1 MRKISPLKIELF
13 ITSHLRTSSKII
25 TVTWLNHSSL
35 LQLKNDT
42 ILLEEFNYI
51 GIDGY
56 FLKTLLGRRFER
68 SSADLVIPKLLADLE
83 CKVFL
88 VGGEE
93 LLLTKRLKSFM
104 GMFPNAKVL
113 LNISGYG
120 ADTESRILEASKI
133 DMPDFIF
140 LGLGAKKQEQIAIT
154 ISQTIKYQKPTL
166 IATCG
171 GWLDQITVPNYYPK
185 WAYPLKLNWL
195 VRIVREPRRLW
206 RRYTIDA
213 VEILFKKTLLQKIKH
228 ATNVT

>member
-1 MRKISPLKIELF
+1 MPENNPLEIELY
-13 ITSHLRTSSKII
+13 INSDLRTSSKII

-35 LQLKNDT
+35 LQLKNST
-42 ILLEEFNYI
+42 RLLEEFSYI

-56 FLKTLLGRRFER
+56 FLKTLLGKRFER

-88 VGGEE
+88 VGGED

-104 GMFPNAKVL
+104 SIFPKAKVL

-120 ADTESRILEASKI
+120 EDTESRILEASKI

-154 ISQTIKYQKPTL
+154 ISKAIKYQKPTL

-195 VRIVREPRRLW
+195 VRMVREPRRLW
-206 RRYTIDA
+206 RRYTFD
-213 VEILFKKTLLQKIKH
+213 VVKILFEKTLLKKIRR

>member
-1 MRKISPLKIELF
+1 MPENNPLEIELF
-13 ITSHLRTSSKII
+13 ISSDMRKSAKII

-35 LQLKNDT
+35 LQLKNET
-42 ILLEEFNYI
+42 RLLEEFSYI

-56 FLKTLLGRRFER
+56 FLKTLLGKRFER
-68 SSADLVIPKLLADLE
+68 SSADIVIPKLLADLE

-88 VGGEE
+88 IGGED

-104 GMFPNAKVL
+104 SIFPKAKVL

-120 ADTESRILEASKI
+120 SDTVSRILEASKI

-154 ISQTIKYQKPTL
+154 ISNTMKNQKPTL

-195 VRIVREPRRLW
+195 VRLVREPRRLW
-206 RRYTIDA
+206 RRYTFDA
-213 VEILFKKTLLQKIKH
+213 VKILFEKTLLQKIRSS
-228 ATNVT
+228 TNVT

>member
-1 MRKISPLKIELF
+1 MPENNPLEIELY
-13 ITSHLRTSSKII
+13 INSDLRTSSKII

-35 LQLKNDT
+35 LQLKNST
-42 ILLEEFNYI
+42 RLLEEFSYI

-56 FLKTLLGRRFER
+56 FLKTLLGKRFER

-88 VGGEE
+88 VGGED

-104 GMFPNAKVL
+104 SLFPKAKVL

-133 DMPDFIF
+133 DMPEFIF

-154 ISQTIKYQKPTL
+154 ISKAIKYQKPTL

-195 VRIVREPRRLW
+195 VRMVREPRRLW
-206 RRYTIDA
+206 RRYTFD
-213 VEILFKKTLLQKIKH
+213 VVKILFEKTLLKKIRR

>member
-1 MRKISPLKIELF
+1 MPENNPLEIELF
-13 ITSHLRTSSKII
+13 INSDLRTSSKII

-35 LQLKNDT
+35 LQLKNKT
-42 ILLEEFNYI
+42 RLLEEFSYI

-56 FLKTLLGRRFER
+56 FLKTLLGKRFER

-88 VGGEE
+88 VGGED
-93 LLLTKRLKSFM
+93 LLLTNRLKSFM
-104 GMFPNAKVL
+104 SIFPKAKVL

-154 ISQTIKYQKPTL
+154 ISKAIKNQKPAL

-195 VRIVREPRRLW
+195 VRMVREPRRLW
-206 RRYTIDA
+206 RRYTFD
-213 VEILFKKTLLQKIKH
+213 VVKILFEKTLLQKIKR

>member
-1 MRKISPLKIELF
+1 MPENNPLEIELF
-13 ITSHLRTSSKII
+13 INSDLRTSSKII

-35 LQLKNDT
+35 LQLKNKT
-42 ILLEEFNYI
+42 RLLEEFSYI

-56 FLKTLLGRRFER
+56 FLKTLLGKRFER

-88 VGGEE
+88 VGGED
-93 LLLTKRLKSFM
+93 LLLTNRLKSFM
-104 GMFPNAKVL
+104 SIFPKAKVL

-154 ISQTIKYQKPTL
+154 ISKAIKNQKPAL

-171 GWLDQITVPNYYPK
+171 GWLDG
-185 WAYPLKLNWL
+185 
-195 VRIVREPRRLW
+195 R
-206 RRYTIDA
+206 
-213 VEILFKKTLLQKIKH
+213 
-228 ATNVT
+228 